1 MLSFFSAGYERVE
14 FILGQLG
21 FLWLFAS
28 LWLMGLELLAPGLF
42 FFVAFACGAVCGAV
56 AAFCGGSVIAQLW
69 IALLGSIVSF
79 IAIKIIF
86 ATHKSKNIDNKTNT
100 DALIGQEAVVVEVIG
115 VNQSGTVKVKRELWG
130 AILKDGTILQIGTTV
145 KVVDIQ
151 GNKLV
156 VRSL

>member
-1 MLSFFSAGYERVE
+1 MLSFSAWYERFD
-14 FILGQLG
+14 FILGQVG
-21 FLWLFAS
+21 FLWLYAAMF
-28 LWLMGLELLAPGLF
+28 LMGLELLAPGLF
-42 FFVAFACGAVCGAV
+42 FFVAFSCGAVCASI
-56 AAFCGGSVIAQLW
+56 AAFCGCSIVIQFL
-69 IALLGSIVSF
+69 IALLGSIASF

-86 ATHKSKNIDNKTNT
+86 ATHKSKNLDNKTNT
-100 DALIGQEAVVVEVIG
+100 DALIGLEAIVVEAIS

-130 AILKDGTILQIGTTV
+130 AILKDGTILQVGTTV